1 MCLIAASITAVHDR
15 QITGRS
21 SISSSNASS
30 SREPCAMLPTNRRL
44 PYLKPLVRCVQYI
57 NAEAVAGGPIFPRFF
72 YYVELSKDLYK
83 SWPTVLGHPPG
94 PVIAT
99 CECIST
105 FIVTYKTN
113 PLQNCSLQ

>member
-1 MCLIAASITAVHDR
+1 M
-15 QITGRS
+15 
-21 SISSSNASS
+21 
-30 SREPCAMLPTNRRL
+30 PRL
-44 PYLKPLVRCVQYI
+44 
-57 NAEAVAGGPIFPRFF
+57 AGGPIFPRFF

-113 PLQNCSLQ
+113 PLPIAKMFIAICNISEHVLTVFSILLFVALFPW